1 MSLSSAPNHHARPL
15 SASATRNSD
24 ADPGAMSSGTV
35 STVSGSTVAATPT
48 WSSTAPAR
56 LRNDTVAVNSH
67 GSPPSLTA
75 ASAGPTRR
83 D

>member
-1 MSLSSAPNHHARPL
+1 
-15 SASATRNSD
+15 
-24 ADPGAMSSGTV
+24 MSSGTV

-75 ASAGPTRR
+75 TSAGPPRR